1 MRWGWVAVVA
11 ALAGCGT
18 GMRPP
23 APEPPVVS
31 GVQVGLASWYGP
43 GFHGKQTAN
52 GEVYNQY
59 DITAAHKT
67 LPLGTRAMITNLANG
82 RAVEVRINDR
92 GPFIPPRVLDL
103 SYGAARV
110 LGIVGPGV
118 GKVRIEVLEYGT
130 PTVRRGR
137 PAAPTGDADAVQ
149 VASAAAP
156 RPVAPRAPAPPSA
169 PPPPA
174 PRAPEPPRGHFAVE
188 IATLTDA
195 SRAAHLRGV
204 IGRRFPEAHVA
215 PLDAADGRYYRVRIG
230 PYPARD
236 VAMAQAEQVTRL
248 GYPAILTEDGTE

>member
-1 MRWGWVAVVA
+1 MRWAWVAVVA
-11 ALAGCGT
+11 ALWGCGT
-18 GMRPP
+18 AVRPP
-23 APEPPVVS
+23 APEPPVVR

-43 GFHGKQTAN
+43 GFHGRQTAN

-103 SYGAARV
+103 SYGAAKV
-110 LGIVGPGV
+110 LGLVGPGV
-118 GKVRIEVLEYGT
+118 GEVRIEVLEYGL
-130 PTVRRGR
+130 GR
-137 PAAPTGDADAVQ
+137 PSRRRRPAPAVDVETVE
-149 VASAAAP
+149 VA
-156 RPVAPRAPAPPSA
+156 RAPAPPPPRPA
-169 PPPPA
+169 PPQQPP
-174 PRAPEPPRGHFAVE
+174 PEPPRGSYAVE

-195 SRAAHLRGV
+195 GRAAHLRGV
-204 IGRRFPEAHVA
+204 IGRRFPEAHVT

-236 VAMAQAEQVTRL
+236 VALAQAEQVTRL
-248 GYPAILTEDGTE
+248 GYPAILTEDGAE